1 MSKFQLKNF
10 FKAAYE
16 IILVF
21 LQFFIIS
28 LHFFEWQFFPQKQ
41 IIQVTTFFY
50 SMGILIILI
59 ASIIGPY
66 NLNDNLSKL
75 LFPRKKSGSF

>member
-1 MSKFQLKNF
+1 MTKLNLKKF

-41 IIQVTTFFY
+41 IIQVSTFFY
-50 SMGILIILI
+50 SMGILIMQ
-59 ASIIGPY
+59 
-66 NLNDNLSKL
+66 
-75 LFPRKKSGSF
+75 